1 MIVSAIFM
9 VFVLLPLV
17 GFTIVNAYEK
27 HMIGSIK
34 NELSAYSYSI
44 LAVAEVE
51 QQQLQMP
58 ELLLENQF
66 NVSQSGLYASFTA
79 HENEELVLWQ
89 SKSLLGVLAPQ
100 TTAIPDIGQHKFY
113 QVQARTSV
121 NKQEAYFIY
130 SISVSF
136 SSGNKAFPTTL
147 HIIKLKD
154 QFQVLMQEFKNKLWL
169 GLFVLMT
176 VLLILQLV
184 WLKWS
189 LNPLST
195 LKKELVGIEQG
206 QAELLLAKY
215 PQELELVTKQLNT
228 LLKTEQNQRKR
239 YRNALSDLA
248 HSLKTPLAVMQ
259 SQKDLNLTSQ
269 EQLTAINRMIEHQLK
284 RAQSAGQ
291 FSWHLGVEVATSAN
305 KLMTSLEKIYRDKK
319 LDLEL
324 DIAPTLIFKGDE
336 SDLLEILGNLLDN
349 ACKAAVMQVKLCA
362 FQQQQSI
369 VFQVEDDGCGIDPAK
384 QQEILQRGK
393 RADTYQQGHGIG
405 LAIVRDLVESYQGCL
420 SIDKSADLGG
430 AKFTLIF

>member
-1 MIVSAIFM
+1 MIASAFFM

-17 GFTIVNAYEK
+17 GFTIINAYEK
-27 HMIGSIK
+27 HMVGSVK

-66 NVSQSGLYASFTA
+66 NASQSGLYASFTD
-79 HENEELVLWQ
+79 HEDNNELLWQ
-89 SKSLLGVLAPQ
+89 SKSLLGVAAPL
-100 TTAIPDIGQHKFY
+100 TNNIPAVGQHSFY
-113 QVQARTSV
+113 QTKSLSV
-121 NKQEAYFIY
+121 ATQGDFFVY

-136 SSGNKAFPTTL
+136 SSDGKLFPTTL

-154 QFQVLMQEFKNKLWL
+154 QFQLLMQEFKSKLWF
-169 GLFVLMT
+169 GLFVLMA
-176 VLLILQLV
+176 VLLVLQLI

-189 LNPLST
+189 LNPLGT
-195 LKKELVGIEQG
+195 LKKELFGIEQG

-215 PQELELVTKQLNT
+215 PQELELVTNQLNA

-259 SQKDLNLTSQ
+259 SQSDLNSTSQ

-291 FSWHLGVEVATSAN
+291 FSWHLGVKIAPCVN
-305 KLMTSLEKIYRDKK
+305 KLTSSLEKIYRDKK
-319 LDLEL
+319 LDIDVEV
-324 DIAPTLIFKGDE
+324 APELIFKGDE

-349 ACKAAVMQVKLCA
+349 ACKAATMQVKLSTYNQKKTIIFA
-362 FQQQQSI
+362 
-369 VFQVEDDGCGIDPAK
+369 VEDDGCGIEQAK
-384 QQEILQRGK
+384 QQEILQRGM

-405 LAIVRDLVESYQGCL
+405 LAIVRDLVESYQGKL
-420 SIDKSADLGG
+420 SIEKSADLGG
-430 AKFTLIF
+430 AKFIITF